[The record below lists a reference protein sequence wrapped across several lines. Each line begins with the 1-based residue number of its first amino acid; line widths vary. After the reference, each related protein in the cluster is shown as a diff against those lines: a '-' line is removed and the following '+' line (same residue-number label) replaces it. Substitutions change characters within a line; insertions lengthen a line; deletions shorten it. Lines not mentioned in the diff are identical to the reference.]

1 MEIPKVGGEV
11 EAYCMTCKTMK
22 WHVVVAVVDD
32 KPAKVECHGCHKQHV
47 FRLGPPG
54 TTKPRPRRPRADEP
68 AAPAPIDDLEQR
80 LAAGERDAL
89 TYSPKDVYAVDQFVR
104 HPTFGVGLVVALP
117 AAQKVEVAFRS
128 GRKLLVHQ
136 RGDGPITPTLVRP
149 ARRDDE
155 APRGVTDAPDR
166 SRSGGGNQ

>member
-22 WHVVVAVVDD
+22 WHVVVAVVGD

-47 FRLGPPG
+47 FRAGPPG
-54 TTKPRPRRPRADEP
+54 APKPKAPRRPRADSP
-68 AAPAPIDDLEQR
+68 SAPAPIDDLEQR
-80 LAAGERDAL
+80 LSAGESAAL
-89 TYSPKDVYAVDQFVR
+89 VYSPKDVYAVDQIVR
-104 HPTFGVGLVVALP
+104 HPSFGVGLVVALP

-136 RGDGPITPTLVRP
+136 RGEAVAPTLVRP
-149 ARRDDE
+149 ARRDDDE
-155 APRGVTDAPDR
+155 PRGVTDAPDR
-166 SRSGGGNQ
+166 SRSGS